1 MTLREPLQQPIYQ
14 PRGKEAPEKHRQEPQ
29 MADAVGHAPE
39 GHIPRK
45 VLRIEAI
52 EQEIDDAEDKAGN
65 DETLELLPR
74 KSGEALALAQLHAL
88 ETEDIAANESYRL
101 NTEAADKMA
110 QPPIK
115 AVFGH
120 TLGRNPSSGE
130 DAQRVIDH

>member
-1 MTLREPLQQPIYQ
+1 MTLGEPFQQTIDK
-14 PRGKEAPEKHRQEPQ
+14 PRGEEAPEEHGQKPE

-39 GHIPRK
+39 SHIPRK

-52 EQEIDDAEDKAGN
+52 EQEIDDAEHKAGN
-65 DETLELLPR
+65 DEPLELLPH
-74 KSGEALALAQLHAL
+74 KGGKILALAQLHAL

-101 NTEAADKMA
+101 DTEAADKMA

-120 TLGRNPSSGE
+120 TLGRNPASCE
-130 DAQRVIDH
+130 HAKRVIDH